1 MKKKLLILSLGFL
14 LLTACNFKNKV
25 KVEEATDSTE
35 QLQSADD
42 TTLTD
47 ETAIDDSGEAIADD
61 TIAVTTE
68 DIDIPADIEP
78 E

>member
-14 LLTACNFKNKV
+14 LLTACNFKNKG
-25 KVEEATDSTE
+25 KVEEAPDSTE
-35 QLQSADD
+35 QLLSDDD

-68 DIDIPADIEP
+68 DVDIPANIEP